1 MRPISADQVRDL
13 RERTGMGLMEARRH
27 IAIQRI
33 LSDLGSRWRWI
44 FNLRTILIEIVQISN
59 SDLR

>member
-1 MRPISADQVRDL
+1 
-13 RERTGMGLMEARRH
+13 MGLMEARRH

-33 LSDLGSRWRWI
+33 MADLGSGWTWI
-44 FNLRTILIEIVQISN
+44 FKLRTILIEIVQISN